1 MTNAGFLRS
10 VCQLPR
16 YLIFYLLTQVS
27 CLSDCHSADCVRFFQ
42 RLNFFLN
49 QADTEVIA
57 TENATTVTEA
67 IGALIEDAGVIA
79 VTVPAAETGEEPD
92 ATDLPDQAATV
103 NIAVSML

>member
-1 MTNAGFLRS
+1 
-10 VCQLPR
+10 
-16 YLIFYLLTQVS
+16 
-27 CLSDCHSADCVRFFQ
+27 
-42 RLNFFLN
+42 
-49 QADTEVIA
+49 VIA

-92 ATDLPDQAATV
+92 ATDLPDQAETV